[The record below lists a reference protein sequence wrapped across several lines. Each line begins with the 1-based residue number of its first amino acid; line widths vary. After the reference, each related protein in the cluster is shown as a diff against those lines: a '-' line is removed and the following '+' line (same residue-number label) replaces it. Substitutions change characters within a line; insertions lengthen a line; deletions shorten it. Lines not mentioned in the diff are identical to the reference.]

1 MPQRA
6 PFARDT
12 IIDPEQ
18 LSTLLDSVQELIAIL
33 SPDGIIQFASAGFTR
48 VLGHAAEDLA
58 GKSIFD
64 MLHANDAHVV
74 REGLRHASVS
84 GCGTFGDRCRM
95 RSKDGT
101 WRW

>member
-12 IIDPEQ
+12 IIGPEQ

-58 GKSIFD
+58 GSVGQRSRGVWRP
-64 MLHANDAHVV
+64 LPHAQQ
-74 REGLRHASVS
+74 GRHLALV
-84 GCGTFGDRCRM
+84 
-95 RSKDGT
+95 
-101 WRW
+101 